1 MKITLLRALPIAI
14 LLLLGASAPALSQC
28 CSGGVPLSGNLGLPP
43 SNQGALQFSL
53 SYDLNVLR
61 TFKTGTE
68 KLNERDRQRVTHSA
82 LMEVGYSISDKFGI
96 DGFFAFVRQ
105 ERKIE
110 NPGLP
115 TNFQHTEGIGDAVLL
130 LKYTLV
136 SNNTRTWVIGL
147 GPKIPLGTSDLKDN
161 GILLSADLQPGS
173 GSWDGVAW
181 SNLSQ
186 QIKAR
191 PSMTFVGT
199 VTYRL
204 SGTNPNFRINQDYQF
219 GNEFQAIAGLS
230 DQLVLGKLLVDP
242 SVSLRYRRAGV
253 DKADK
258 AEVPNTGGE
267 WIFFNPSLG
276 FRISERLSYN
286 VSGELPLYANITGTQ
301 LTPTFRFNTG
311 FYYIISRK
319 KNGPL
324 DLQPLNTK

>member
-1 MKITLLRALPIAI
+1 MLRALLIAT
-14 LLLLGASAPALSQC
+14 LFVFGTSVPVWSQC

-43 SNQGALQFSL
+43 SNKGAFQFSL

-68 KLNERDRQRVTHSA
+68 KLDERDRQRVTHAA
-82 LMEVGYSISDKFGI
+82 LVEVGYSFSDKFGL
-96 DGFFAFVRQ
+96 DGFFSFVRQ

-115 TNFQHTEGIGDAVLL
+115 TDFQHTEGIGDAVLL
-130 LKYTLV
+130 LKYTLA
-136 SNNTRTWVIGL
+136 STNTRTWVVGV
-147 GPKIPLGTSDLKDN
+147 GPKIPTGASDLKDN

-199 VTYRL
+199 ITYRL
-204 SGTNPNFRINQDYQF
+204 SGTNPDFRINQDYRF

-230 DQLVLGKLLVDP
+230 DQLVIGKLLVDP

-267 WIFFNPSLG
+267 WVFINPNLG

-286 VSGELPLYANITGTQ
+286 ISGELPLYANITGTQ

-311 FYYIISRK
+311 FYYIVSRK
-319 KNGPL
+319 KSGPL